1 MKDNLGIGG
10 RLHHGALVHK
20 VAPQLDAVGEVAVM
34 PDSETAAF
42 EFCKQRLHIAQD
54 GFAGG
59 RIAHVAH
66 RGRAGQAVNH
76 FAPGESVTDQTET
89 TFRVEAF
96 AIEGDDA
103 GCFLTSVLEG
113 VQTERGDG
121 GRVRVAE
128 NAKHPTFFTQ
138 AVGVGIE
145 LRISHR
151 PVVLWGCVHRY
162 RVPLA
167 LGCVSGNS
175 ERWSGFASGTS

>member
-1 MKDNLGIGG
+1 
-10 RLHHGALVHK
+10 
-20 VAPQLDAVGEVAVM
+20 M

-76 FAPGESVTDQTET
+76 FAPGESVTDQAET
-89 TFRVEAF
+89 ALRVEAF
-96 AIEGDDA
+96 TIEGDDA

-113 VQTERGDG
+113 VQAQGGDG
-121 GRVRVAE
+121 GRVRMAE

-145 LRISHR
+145 LRISHGACG
-151 PVVLWGCVHRY
+151 PVGVCASLSRSTCPGLCQRQFRALVGACIRHILIFRF
-162 RVPLA
+162 RLFQPL
-167 LGCVSGNS
+167 
-175 ERWSGFASGTS
+175 

>member
-1 MKDNLGIGG
+1 M
-10 RLHHGALVHK
+10 A
-20 VAPQLDAVGEVAVM
+20 
-34 PDSETAAF
+34 DSETAAF
-42 EFCKQRLHIAQD
+42 EFCEQRLHIAQD

-145 LRISHR
+145 LRISHG
-151 PVVLWGCVHRY
+151 PVVLW
-162 RVPLA
+162 RVCASLSRSTCPGLCQRQFRALVGICIRNILIFRFRLFQPL
-167 LGCVSGNS
+167 
-175 ERWSGFASGTS
+175 